1 MNEPGTSDSGASR
14 RRLGNR
20 VLLLLL
26 LAYIF
31 NFIDRQIIGILAVP
45 IKAELALSDRQLG
58 LMGGVA
64 FALFYSTLALPIAW
78 FADRKSRIAII
89 SASVAVWSLFT
100 AACGVVQNFWQ
111 LFLARMGVGIGEA
124 GGVAPSYSLIADYFA
139 PRSRA
144 RALAFFSLGIPI
156 GSSLG
161 IFFGGWI
168 AARVDW
174 RAAFLIVGLA
184 GLPIAVL
191 LRLFVP
197 EPLRGACDAA
207 PTLAAPPFLKVL
219 ATLARIPS
227 FWLLSFGAA
236 SGSTLGYGLIFWL
249 PALFTRS
256 FGLSLGEIGWFYGSI
271 VLVGGV
277 VGTWLGGVIGD
288 RLGPQ
293 RPGAYAAIPA
303 ICFLLAA
310 PAYAAALFAPSLA
323 AVWIL
328 FVIPQMLGLVW
339 LGPVI
344 TAIQQIVAPNMRST
358 ASASFLLI
366 NNFIGI
372 GFGIYVFGE
381 LSMRMTAR
389 YGDQSLKYSVLFGLV
404 FYLLAAV
411 FYALAARRLKRDMIA
426 PKSS

>member
-1 MNEPGTSDSGASR
+1 MTAEGDTSVKR
-14 RRLGNR
+14 MRTRI
-20 VLLLLL
+20 LLLLL
-26 LAYIF
+26 LAYVF

-45 IKAELALSDRQLG
+45 IKAELGLSDRQLG

-64 FALFYSTLALPIAW
+64 FAIFYSTLALPIAW

-89 SASVAVWSLFT
+89 SASVAIWSLFT
-100 AACGVVQNFWQ
+100 AVCGLAQNFWQ

-124 GGVAPSYSLIADYFA
+124 GGVAPSYSLICDYF
-139 PRSRA
+139 PSRSRA
-144 RALAFFSLGIPI
+144 RALAFFSLGIPL
-156 GSSLG
+156 GSALG

-168 AARVDW
+168 ASSVDW
-174 RAAFLIVGLA
+174 RAAFIIVGLA
-184 GLPIAVL
+184 GLPIALL

-197 EPLRGACDAA
+197 EPLRGASD
-207 PTLAAPPFLKVL
+207 LASPADAPPFPEVM

-236 SGSTLGYGLIFWL
+236 SGSILGYGLIFWL

-256 FGLSLGEIGWFYGSI
+256 FGLSLGQIGWFYGSI
-271 VLVGGV
+271 VLVGGML
-277 VGTWLGGVIGD
+277 GTWLGGVIGD

-310 PAYAAALFAPSLA
+310 PAYAAALFAPSLP

-328 FVIPQMLGLVW
+328 FVIPQILGLAW

-344 TAIQQIVAPNMRST
+344 TAVQQLVPPNMRST

-372 GFGIYVFGE
+372 GFGVYMFGE
-381 LSMRMTAR
+381 LSTRMAAR
-389 YGDQSLKYSVLFGLV
+389 YGDDSLKFSMLFGLG
-404 FYLLAAV
+404 FYVLAAV
-411 FYALAARRLKRDMIA
+411 FYALASRRLKRDMIA
-426 PKSS
+426 PETA

>member
-1 MNEPGTSDSGASR
+1 
-14 RRLGNR
+14 
-20 VLLLLL
+20 LLLL

-31 NFIDRQIIGILAVP
+31 NFIDRQIIGILAIP
-45 IKAELALSDRQLG
+45 IKAELGLSDRQLG
-58 LMGGVA
+58 LMGGLA

-100 AACGVVQNFWQ
+100 ALCGLAQNFWQ

-124 GGVAPSYSLIADYFA
+124 GGVAPSYSLIADYF
-139 PRSRA
+139 PSSSRA

-156 GSSLG
+156 GSALG

-168 AARVDW
+168 ASSVDW
-174 RAAFLIVGLA
+174 RAAFIIVGLA
-184 GLPIAVL
+184 GLPIALL

-197 EPLRGACDAA
+197 EPLRGACDSAPAA
-207 PTLAAPPFLKVL
+207 EALPFLKVM

-271 VLVGGV
+271 VLVGGML
-277 VGTWLGGVIGD
+277 GTWLGGAIAD

-303 ICFLLAA
+303 LCFVLAA

-323 AVWIL
+323 AAWAL
-328 FVIPQMLGLVW
+328 FVICQTLGLAW

-344 TAIQQIVAPNMRST
+344 TAVQQLVPASMRST

-366 NNFIGI
+366 NNLIGI
-372 GFGIYVFGE
+372 GFGVYMFGE
-381 LSMRMTAR
+381 LSTRMSER
-389 YGDQSLKYSVLFGLV
+389 YGDESLRYSILYGLA
-404 FYLLAAV
+404 FYLLAAA
-411 FYALAARRLKRDMIA
+411 FYALASRRLKRDMIDPVA
-426 PKSS
+426 A